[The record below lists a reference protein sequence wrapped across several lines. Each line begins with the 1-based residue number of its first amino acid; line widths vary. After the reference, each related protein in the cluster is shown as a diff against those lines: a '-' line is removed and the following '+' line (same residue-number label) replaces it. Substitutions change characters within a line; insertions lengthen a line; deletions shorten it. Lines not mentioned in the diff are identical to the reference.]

1 MFRVKLQVPPDLAQA
16 HVERV
21 KTGVRG
27 VGYVKV
33 DDTVSWPADLDRPFP
48 PEDTPADA
56 SPGR

>member
-48 PEDTPADA
+48 PGNTPADA